1 MGKHRSGWRGA
12 GKDLFNKLEAH
23 RLANPDYAL
32 KSAMYYQALLYH
44 DPNALCLGAGV
55 WADSATGLQGIETWL
70 NAHPA
75 LLSLVQNTGTVVG
88 GVMWLKN
95 LTPVGLVSYLVVNYG
110 YNQVLSLLDGNTE
123 VAKQHLTTYFSEH
136 DAEITPEQASYL
148 GNVAMQVLH
157 TAGQIVVHQVAA
169 TKFNAV
175 RQGSG
180 VKQSIEEKGGA
191 GKINKVPVGQRSNPI
206 SVVEGTNVSTII
218 NGRKFTRHA
227 LDSMQGRGFIP
238 MIVEDVIKHPTKII
252 PGKTSGTTIYIG
264 EKLKVVLNKAGDV
277 INVIPQ

>member
-191 GKINKVPVGQRSNPI
+191 GRRGGVQAIKVGNYTF
-206 SVVEGTNVSTII
+206 TNT
-218 NGRKFTRHA
+218 A
-227 LDSMQGRGFIP
+227 A
-238 MIVEDVIKHPTKII
+238 KHL
-252 PGKTSGTTIYIG
+252 
-264 EKLKVVLNKAGDV
+264 LKNRT
-277 INVIPQ
+277 